1 MPGPTDD
8 LVVCQDTLV
17 SLTHSLVTLPH
28 HCCFAVGLF
37 MYSRL
42 WNQVTGPLHTYGIAK
57 STDRGNNFG
66 ELVPMGIEWPQP
78 DCEVS
83 PSHAHRLTLTVS
95 LSLFRLSVSLS
106 PSHRLTLEVSHR
118 LTLTLPHPRALFLTL
133 LFHMRSCD
141 PATITIFLSLCT
153 IYLSPTHP
161 LILFLTAGHA
171 YCTNEWPCQWLL
183 LLKRSIRHY
192 PRQHDAL
199 AILRHDGAFDL
210 DARPGA

>member
-1 MPGPTDD
+1 MASWFRWELNG
-8 LVVCQDTLV
+8 
-17 SLTHSLVTLPH
+17 H
-28 HCCFAVGLF
+28 
-37 MYSRL
+37 
-42 WNQVTGPLHTYGIAK
+42 NQIAR
-57 STDRGNNFG
+57 S
-66 ELVPMGIEWPQP
+66 
-78 DCEVS
+78 
-83 PSHAHRLTLTVS
+83 HRLTLTVS
-95 LSLFRLSVSLS
+95 LSPSHSHRLTLIVSLS